1 MTNRPDLP
9 RGHKKFLLPVF
20 ERKTLSVTAID
31 VKALSSYTDT
41 IVIVEGNSNRQ
52 VASIAEHLIKKLK
65 TQKINAIGVEGIN
78 EGEWALLDYGDIII
92 HIFDTFKKSLYDIE
106 GFWADAPR
114 YDLSEFGSLPSME
127 AEDD

>member
-1 MTNRPDLP
+1 MTSRSTLP

-52 VASIAEHLIKKLK
+52 VTSMAEHLIKRFK
-65 TQKINAIGVEGIN
+65 TQKIKAIGVEGIK
-78 EGEWALLDYGDIII
+78 EGKWALLDYGDIII
-92 HIFDTFKKSLYDIE
+92 HVFDTVKKSLYDIE

-114 YDLSEFGSLPSME
+114 YDLSEFGSLNSME
-127 AEDD
+127 AADD